1 MEEVKIYQIKDFE
14 NCPYTFMSWRFAGK
28 FFDIND
34 YELVYSYEDENPDL
48 EEIFF
53 KFNMER
59 PEDFTGHSLSVSD
72 VVEVNGKKYYV
83 DSFGFKEID

>member
-1 MEEVKIYQIKDFE
+1 MKDIKIYQIKDTE
-14 NCPYTFMSWRFAGK
+14 NCNYSFMGWRFASRY
-28 FFDIND
+28 FNMND
-34 YELVYSYEDENPDL
+34 YELVYSYKEEDPDL

-53 KFNMER
+53 KFNIER

-72 VVEVNGKKYYV
+72 IVEVGNKKYYV